1 MPEDE
6 NRDGLRIG
14 GWVPP
19 YRDAPAPPVEPE
31 RRGKARRMPAFMRRR
46 QPALAD
52 APPWTPPFDDEPGMD
67 PTRRSRL
74 VLAAAAGVVVAV
86 IVGFALAG
94 IRQAP
99 APTTPD
105 SLQQLPPPPPVAIPS
120 AAVSIL
126 PKPSSSPTRK
136 PTSKP
141 TPSKTK
147 PKTTAPTKT
156 APPSGVL
163 VAGSAIGLEVAG
175 YGGYRVEHNGSDV
188 DVDRIGANSDADDRA
203 ASRFI
208 VRKGLGSSS
217 CLSFEAA
224 DAPGH
229 FLRHRDYELRL
240 DARDGSSL
248 FNQDATFCP
257 QPSRGG
263 SGVVLRSV
271 NYPDRALSVRRGE
284 IRLDDDSATTFEA
297 KPPL

>member
-19 YRDAPAPPVEPE
+19 YRDAAPHPIEPE
-31 RRGKARRMPAFMRRR
+31 ARRGRPRRMPAFMRRR

-52 APPWTPPFDDEPGMD
+52 APGLPPFDESGMD

-99 APTTPD
+99 PPQTPG
-105 SLQQLPPPPPVAIPS
+105 SLEQPPPPAPIAVPS

-126 PKPSSSPTRK
+126 PKPSPSPSRK

-147 PKTTAPTKT
+147 PKTTAPPRKT
-156 APPSGVL
+156 APPPGVL
-163 VAGSAIGLEVAG
+163 VAGSTIGLEIAG
-175 YGGYRVEHNGSDV
+175 YGGYRVEHDGPDV
-188 DVDRIGANSDADDRA
+188 DVDRIDADADPDEKAA
-203 ASRFI
+203 ASFV
-208 VRKGLGSSS
+208 VRKGLASPS
-217 CLSFEAA
+217 CLSFEAL

-229 FLRHRDYELRL
+229 FLRHRDFELRL
-240 DARDGSSL
+240 DERDGSTL

-257 QPSRGG
+257 QPSRDGP
-263 SGVVLRSV
+263 GVLLRSV
-271 NYPDRALSVRRGE
+271 NYPDRALSVRHGE
-284 IRLDDDSATTFEA
+284 IRLDDDSATTFEPR
-297 KPPL
+297 PPL